1 MQLSSILKWKFCTGG
16 WCQFVVRFVF
26 EPIVL
31 GIALFFVLLVS
42 RKKVLL
48 RLDWSTSSTPYVL
61 ICVADARYNSDFLL
75 LELRA
80 TIGPLNILRTLD
92 NSSSV
97 SQHCYFICKLKLCMF
112 FPQDSARTG
121 RNSSRSSTQ
130 LQVRKIWW

>member
-1 MQLSSILKWKFCTGG
+1 MQLGSILKWKFCTYGRLVPVCRKVYL
-16 WCQFVVRFVF
+16 WTHRSRNC
-26 EPIVL
+26 
-31 GIALFFVLLVS
+31 FVLLVS
-42 RKKVLL
+42 RKQVLL
-48 RLDWSTSSTPYVL
+48 RLDWSTSSTPYIL

-97 SQHCYFICKLKLCMF
+97 SQHCYFYLQIEGVYV
-112 FPQDSARTG
+112 FPQDTARTG